1 MPRPRKRRRVGWWPL
16 YNSFGPRGGR
26 RRTFERIG
34 LTVDELEGLRLAD
47 LMGLSQEEAAK
58 KMNISRATFG
68 RIVEEARKKVAQAL
82 INGKA
87 LRIEGGSYEMAARK
101 FRCAQCGHTW
111 EVPYG
116 TPRPA
121 NCPKC
126 GSSFL
131 HRAEEDRG
139 YARRGGR
146 GG

>member
-1 MPRPRKRRRVGWWPL
+1 MPRPRKRRRVGWRPL
-16 YNSFGPRGGR
+16 YNSFVPRGGQGGGLG
-26 RRTFERIG
+26 RIR

-47 LMGLSQEEAAK
+47 LMGLSQEEAARR
-58 KMNISRATFG
+58 MNISRATFG

-82 INGKA
+82 INGKT
-87 LRIEGGSYEMAARK
+87 LRIEGGTYEMATRK
-101 FRCAQCGHTW
+101 FRCAQCGQTW

-126 GSSFL
+126 GSNFL